1 MTTGGVQVPDPS
13 QPPHPCSQAT
23 ADLLS
28 VSVEQ
33 MGSFWSLAELGRCP
47 AALTQRAASGR
58 LHDVVRV
65 SPSSLPPPQWHSAV
79 WLQFVACLSVRG
91 HFDCFQFQAIV
102 REVATNVH
110 VLVRRY
116 VNVSWG

>member
-33 MGSFWSLAELGRCP
+33 MGSFWSLAELGRCL

-58 LHDVVRV
+58 LHDVVCV
-65 SPSSLPPPQWHSAV
+65 SPSSLPPPQWHSLCGYNLLPV
-79 WLQFVACLSVRG
+79 CLFVDIS
-91 HFDCFQFQAIV
+91 
-102 REVATNVH
+102 T
-110 VLVRRY
+110 
-116 VNVSWG
+116 VSSFMPL